1 VCLLVCDVRGMVCL
15 LVCDVRGMVCLMCV
29 GFEALS
35 SYAR

>member
-1 VCLLVCDVRGMVCL
+1 VCDVRGMVCL